1 MESHLKEAYCVLTMF
16 SVDVDKSPQG
26 HIDPDILD
34 TLTVMNKVIETT
46 SSCSGRIT
54 LMSGVKKGQSRWVY
68 KNHEGADLD
77 EIYNCI
83 QEHGRL
89 RFIYEGFI
97 IHFRCKDQAEVNK
110 YLSLLHSNG
119 FKKSG
124 MISPNLIIEV
134 KDTGAMETIVTSEC
148 SKEYMSVLVDEA
160 LKRLHKTKVKLKKL
174 ESLF

>member
-1 MESHLKEAYCVLTMF
+1 
-16 SVDVDKSPQG
+16 
-26 HIDPDILD
+26 
-34 TLTVMNKVIETT
+34 MN
-46 SSCSGRIT
+46 R
-54 LMSGVKKGQSRWVY
+54 
-68 KNHEGADLD
+68 
-77 EIYNCI
+77 
-83 QEHGRL
+83 
-89 RFIYEGFI
+89 
-97 IHFRCKDQAEVNK
+97 